1 MLGPTLRGELIS
13 LQAATPE
20 DLPLFCGWLA
30 DTEVNRYLSMQNV
43 PSARQEEEWY
53 EHTAGSRSDVHW
65 AVRAEGGTVGVSSLN
80 GIDWTNR
87 HAKSGMF
94 LGDRSVWGRGYA
106 SEAVRLRT
114 TFAFNELNLERLESE
129 SIAQNIGMHR
139 ALEKSGYQKIGR
151 RRHVFYRSGQWLDSY
166 IFELL
171 RDEWQ
176 MRQE

>member
-1 MLGPTLRGELIS
+1 MLGPTLHGELIS
-13 LQAATPE
+13 LEAATPE

-30 DTEVNRYLSMQNV
+30 DVEVNRYLSMQNV
-43 PSARQEEEWY
+43 PSAKQEEEWY
-53 EHTAGSRSDVHW
+53 EATAASHHDVHW
-65 AVRAEGGTVGVSSLN
+65 AVRAEGRTVGVSSLN

-87 HAKSGMF
+87 HARSGMF

-114 TFAFNELNLERLESE
+114 AYAFNELNLERLESE

-151 RRHVFYRSGQWLDSY
+151 RRHMFYRGGQWLDMY

-171 RDEWQ
+171 RDEWRI
-176 MRQE
+176 RQE

>member
-1 MLGPTLRGELIS
+1 
-13 LQAATPE
+13 
-20 DLPLFCGWLA
+20 
-30 DTEVNRYLSMQNV
+30 
-43 PSARQEEEWY
+43 
-53 EHTAGSRSDVHW
+53 
-65 AVRAEGGTVGVSSLN
+65 
-80 GIDWTNR
+80 
-87 HAKSGMF
+87 MF

-114 TFAFNELNLERLESE
+114 AFAFNELNLERLESE